1 MKRVN
6 VETYQDDKYYPRVV
20 RAVQSI
26 LAKVDVVTP
35 IDVFVHMDLLS
46 KEDVESWRFGRIP
59 YLEKVIHCS
68 LGKTE
73 RILRILRMHVH
84 DLNMIPSITAY
95 MKWGKRKGPPI
106 PLRFSKN
113 GVPKLEEAYSR
124 HFLRPGLNSK
134 KKRSPAEPAD
144 SEGQP
149 PELALR
155 DDSSRTERGT
165 FELVPATLVPH
176 DQPWFHHPE
185 MQARVTK
192 SEEDFAAGRSTWT
205 ESPEQ
210 AQAFLDSLKKKS
222 RH

>member
-1 MKRVN
+1 MPKKVN

-26 LAKVDVVTP
+26 LAKGDVVTA
-35 IDVFVHMDLLS
+35 INVFVHMDLLR

-95 MKWGKRKGPPI
+95 VKWGKRKGPPI

-124 HFLRPGLNSK
+124 HFLAPGKSK
-134 KKRSPAEPAD
+134 KKRRPAELAD
-144 SEGQP
+144 AEGQTSEP
-149 PELALR
+149 AP
-155 DDSSRTERGT
+155 TEPDA
-165 FELVPATLVPH
+165 LVP
-176 DQPWFHHPE
+176 
-185 MQARVTK
+185 
-192 SEEDFAAGRSTWT
+192 
-205 ESPEQ
+205 SPGGG
-210 AQAFLDSLKKKS
+210 D
-222 RH
+222 